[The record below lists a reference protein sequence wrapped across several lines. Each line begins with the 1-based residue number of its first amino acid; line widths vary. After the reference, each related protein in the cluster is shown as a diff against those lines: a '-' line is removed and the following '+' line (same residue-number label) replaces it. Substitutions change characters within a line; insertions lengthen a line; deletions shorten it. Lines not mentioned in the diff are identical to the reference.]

1 MNEFNG
7 TTNESGLK
15 RAFRWACIGAAGV
28 VAASVIAVGLLHA
41 GASGVSAATP
51 AATIETGAE
60 AAASGANGA
69 TGYFP
74 DQFAV
79 IYSVDDLAQPHIE
92 AF

>member
-15 RAFRWACIGAAGV
+15 RAFRWACMGAAGV
-28 VAASVIAVGLLHA
+28 VAAWVIAVGLLHV

-51 AATIETGAE
+51 DATIETGAE
-60 AAASGANGA
+60 AAASGTNEA

-79 IYSVDDLAQPHIE
+79 YSVDDLVPPHIE